1 MSEPPIQQHRRDRSP
16 ETDESI
22 KDNSA
27 PVQSVRFTLPKD
39 AREIIVASILS
50 LSILVNVWCAW
61 VIRDVGTAK
70 WLHDWDL
77 NQFQN
82 GPYVETKIKV
92 GEIESR
98 LRAIET
104 SQACKRTP

>member
-1 MSEPPIQQHRRDRSP
+1 MPTEEPTYCPTNSQ
-16 ETDESI
+16 DESI
-22 KDNSA
+22 TSNTA

-39 AREIIVASILS
+39 AREIIVAAALALS
-50 LSILVNVWCAW
+50 LMVNVWCGW
-61 VIRDVGTAK
+61 IIRDVGTAK

-92 GEIESR
+92 GELDARI
-98 LRAIET
+98 RAVET
-104 SQACKRTP
+104 SQACKR